1 MCFEWDAG
9 RHAGEVHDRSVYE
22 LWRVPTPP
30 PSSEAWLAVGIGAG
44 SSVPRIDG
52 LPSRARTDR
61 VVSSDA
67 WMLIVTDAS
76 IDEATVLMDGDGEV
90 WPLADD
96 SWASDDATWTP
107 YAPAA
112 DLP

>member
-1 MCFEWDAG
+1 
-9 RHAGEVHDRSVYE
+9 
-22 LWRVPTPP
+22 
-30 PSSEAWLAVGIGAG
+30 
-44 SSVPRIDG
+44 
-52 LPSRARTDR
+52 
-61 VVSSDA
+61 
-67 WMLIVTDAS
+67 MLIVTDAS